1 VTLPA
6 LPLFHR
12 MAGQPVVVLGQG
24 EPALAK
30 ARLVRRAGGQVID
43 DLAHG
48 IDQGA
53 RIAFVAHD
61 DRAMCEADAL
71 RARCAG
77 LLVNVV
83 DRPDLCDFTTP
94 SLIDRAPVVIAVGTA
109 GASAGLAKAVRLR
122 LDALLP
128 QGLGRLADALFAAR
142 AALRA
147 RWPDPADRRRALD
160 AALATGGALD
170 PFADHGDQAVAQWIA
185 GAAPGA
191 QGRHTIV
198 LTSTDP
204 DDLTL
209 RQARLLGT
217 ADALMI
223 GPGVPA
229 TICARARADA
239 RRLIPGEPTGEGVV
253 VELLLQN
260 PPRTGEG
267 GRAQRGGGAGP
278 DSA

>member
-12 MAGQPVVVLGQG
+12 IAGQPVVVLGHG
-24 EPALAK
+24 DAAAAK
-30 ARLVRRAGGQVID
+30 ARLVTRAGGVVVG
-43 DLAHG
+43 DLALG

-53 RIAFVAHD
+53 RIVFVAHD
-61 DRAMCEADAL
+61 DDTACHADAL

-109 GASAGLAKAVRLR
+109 GASAGLAKALRLR
-122 LDALLP
+122 IDSLLP
-128 QGLGRLADALFAAR
+128 ARLGALADMLHAAR

-147 RWPDPADRRRALD
+147 HWPDGAMRRRALD
-160 AALATGGALD
+160 GALGAGGALD
-170 PFADHGDQAVAQWIA
+170 PLRDHADDAVLRWIEDA
-185 GAAPGA
+185 VPAAPE
-191 QGRHTIV
+191 RHLVV

-209 RQARLLGT
+209 RTARLLGQ
-217 ADALMI
+217 ADALVA
-223 GPGVPA
+223 GSEVPDA
-229 TICARARADA
+229 ILARARADA
-239 RRLIPGEPTGEGVV
+239 LRLRPGDAEPDGLV
-253 VELLLQN
+253 VELRFQAFL
-260 PPRTGEG
+260 GE
-267 GRAQRGGGAGP
+267 
-278 DSA
+278 S